1 MHRHLKRSSLALLA
15 LIAILL
21 QQAVASGSSAATP
34 KAASTSRVPS
44 ATYDGSNSRTGYTT
58 NTSITP
64 ANVGGLTQRWQ
75 TSVNAPISGQPIV
88 NDGIVYWGDW
98 NGTLHATRLSS
109 GKALWS
115 TSLGRTTKPPGCI
128 YALATLG
135 VASTA
140 TIGSLNGRKVLW
152 VGGGAGQLVALNA
165 SNGRIIWQTQLRT
178 APGDSIWSSPALY
191 QGSIYVGLASFQ
203 GCPDHFGR
211 IVRVNAA
218 TGALQKAI
226 NFASL
231 LPAKCQGPGAWSSA
245 SVDPTQNS
253 VFIDTSNDLCESKY
267 QDAILQLDPSTLAMK
282 SIWQVPENQ
291 HPADS
296 DMGAS
301 PMLFTATIDGVQRQL
316 VGAENKNGVYYVL
329 DRNNLAAGP
338 VWQHQVESPATFSV
352 GLSVFS
358 QNCNNT
364 VSTSSWAGNGSPIMV
379 AGVSLN
385 ASGKGCIGTMTA
397 LDPATGQAL
406 WTVPLEGGVEGA
418 VTQIPGLVVVG
429 AGRDFDV
436 LSSTTGATL
445 FSYTEPPLKKR
456 KDTGIFG
463 APTYWFWAPP
473 TVSGNTILVAN
484 QDGTLRAFTT
494 SPK

>member
-1 MHRHLKRSSLALLA
+1 MHRNLKRSSLAL
-15 LIAILL
+15 IAILIV
-21 QQAVASGSSAATP
+21 QAVASGTAAATLKP
-34 KAASTSRVPS
+34 ASISSVPS

-58 NTSITP
+58 DTSITP
-64 ANVGGLTQRWQ
+64 ANVGGLTQRWRI
-75 TSVNAPISGQPIV
+75 SVSAPISGQPIV
-88 NDGIVYWGDW
+88 NDGVVYWGDW
-98 NGTLHATRLSS
+98 NGNMHATSLSS

-115 TSLGRTTKPPGCI
+115 TSLGRTSKPPGCI
-128 YALATLG
+128 YGLATLG

-140 TIGSLNGRKVLW
+140 TVGTLNGRRVLW

-165 SNGRIIWQTQLRT
+165 SNGSIIWRTQLRT
-178 APGDSIWSSPALY
+178 EPGDSIWSSPALY
-191 QGSIYVGLASFQ
+191 KGSIYVGVASFQ

-231 LPAKCQGPGAWSSA
+231 LPAKCQGPGAWSSP

-253 VFIDTSNDLCESKY
+253 VFIDTSNDLCESRY
-267 QDAILQLDPSTLAMK
+267 QDAILELDPSTLAMK

-338 VWQHQVESPATFSV
+338 VWQYQVESPATFSV

-364 VSTSSWAGNGSPIMV
+364 ISTSSWAGNGSPIMV

-397 LDPATGQAL
+397 LNPATGQAI
-406 WTVPLEGGVEGA
+406 WRVSLEGGIEGA

-436 LSSTTGATL
+436 LSSTTGTTL
-445 FSYTEPPLKKR
+445 FSYTEPPLKNR
-456 KDTGIFG
+456 KDTGLFG

-484 QDGTLRAFTT
+484 QDGTLRAFRT

>member
-1 MHRHLKRSSLALLA
+1 MHRHLVRCSLALT
-15 LIAILL
+15 AILMV
-21 QQAVASGSSAATP
+21 QAVASGASAATAKP
-34 KAASTSRVPS
+34 ASISSIAS
-44 ATYDGSNSRTGYTT
+44 ATYDGNSSRTGYTAA
-58 NTSITP
+58 TSITP
-64 ANVGGLTQRWQ
+64 ANAGALTQRWRK
-75 TSVNAPISGQPIV
+75 SVSAPISGQPIV
-88 NDGIVYWGDW
+88 NNGVVYWGDW
-98 NGTLHATRLSS
+98 NGNMHATRLSS
-109 GKALWS
+109 GRALWS
-115 TSLGRTTKPPGCI
+115 TSLGATQRPPGCI
-128 YALATLG
+128 YALVSLG
-135 VASTA
+135 IASTA
-140 TIGSLNGRKVLW
+140 TIGTLNGRTVLW

-165 SNGRIIWQTQLRT
+165 SNGSIIWRTQLRT
-178 APGDSIWSSPALY
+178 EPGDSVWSSPLLY
-191 QGSIYVGLASFQ
+191 KGSIYVGVASFQ
-203 GCPDHFGR
+203 GCPDEFGR

-226 NFASL
+226 DFATI
-231 LPAKCQGPGAWSSA
+231 LPAKCKGPGAWSSP

-253 VFIDTSNDLCESKY
+253 VFIDTSNDLCESQY
-267 QDAILQLDPSTLAMK
+267 QDAVLKLDPSTLAMQ
-282 SIWQVPENQ
+282 SIWQVPQNQ

-338 VWQHQVESPATFSV
+338 VWQYQVESQATFSV

-364 VSTSSWAGNGSPIMV
+364 ISTSSWAGNGSPIMV

-385 ASGKGCIGTMTA
+385 ASGNGCIGTMTA
-397 LDPATGQAL
+397 LNPATGQAM
-406 WTVPLEGGVEGA
+406 WQVPLQGGVEGA
-418 VTQIPGLVVVG
+418 VTQIPGLVLVG
-429 AGRDFDV
+429 GGRDFEV

-445 FSYTEPPLKKR
+445 FSYTEPPQKNREK
-456 KDTGIFG
+456 GIFG

-473 TVSGNTILVAN
+473 TVSGNTVLVAN
-484 QDGTLRAFTT
+484 QDGTLRAFRT

>member
-1 MHRHLKRSSLALLA
+1 MQRHLKRSSIALLA
-15 LIAILL
+15 ALIVLV
-21 QQAVASGSSAATP
+21 VADGAASATP
-34 KAASTSRVPS
+34 KPASVGSTPA
-44 ATYDGSNSRTGYTT
+44 ATYDGNNSRTGYTT
-58 NTSITP
+58 TTSITP
-64 ANVGGLTQRWQ
+64 ANVGGLTQKWR
-75 TSVNAPISGQPIV
+75 TAVSAPISGQPIV
-88 NDGIVYWGDW
+88 DDGVVYWGDW
-98 NGTLHATRLSS
+98 NGIMHAVRLSS

-115 TSLGRTTKPPGCI
+115 TSLGRTPKPPACVYG
-128 YALATLG
+128 LATLG
-135 VASTA
+135 VASSA
-140 TIGSLNGRKVLW
+140 TVGTLNGRKVLW

-165 SNGRIIWQTQLRT
+165 SDGSIIWRTQLRT
-178 APGDSIWSSPALY
+178 EAGDSIWSSPALY
-191 QGSIYVGLASFQ
+191 KGSIYVGVASFQ
-203 GCPDHFGR
+203 GCPDQFGR

-218 TGALQKAI
+218 TGAVQKAI
-226 NFASL
+226 NFASI
-231 LPAKCQGPGAWSSA
+231 LPSKCKGPGAWSSA

-253 VFIDTSNDLCESKY
+253 IYIDTSNDLCESQY
-267 QDAILQLDPSTLAMK
+267 QDAILKLDPSTLGMQ

-301 PMLFTATIDGVQRQL
+301 PMLFTATIGGVQRQL

-338 VWQHQVESPATFSV
+338 LWQYQVESQATFSV

-397 LDPATGQAL
+397 LNPATGQVL
-406 WTVPLEGGVEGA
+406 WQTPLAGGVEGA
-418 VTQIPGLVVVG
+418 VTQIPGLVAVG
-429 AGRDFDV
+429 AGRDFAV
-436 LSSTTGATL
+436 LSSTTGKTL
-445 FSYTEPPLKKR
+445 FSYTEPPLKR
-456 KDTGIFG
+456 RNSGIFG

-473 TVSGNTILVAN
+473 TVSGNTIIVAN
-484 QDGTLRAFTT
+484 QDGTLRAFTP
-494 SPK
+494 SSK

>member
-1 MHRHLKRSSLALLA
+1 MRRQLRRSSFA
-15 LIAILL
+15 LIAILIV
-21 QQAVASGSSAATP
+21 QAVASGVSAATP
-34 KAASTSRVPS
+34 KSPSISSVAS
-44 ATYDGSNSRTGYTT
+44 ATYDANNSRTGYTT

-64 ANVGGLTQRWQ
+64 ANVGGLTQRWK
-75 TSVNAPISGQPIV
+75 TSVTAPISGQPIV
-88 NDGIVYWGDW
+88 SGGVVYWGDW
-98 NGTLHATRLSS
+98 NGIMHATRLSS
-109 GKALWS
+109 GKPIWS
-115 TSLGRTTKPPGCI
+115 TSLGKTPKPPGCI
-128 YALATLG
+128 YGLATLG

-140 TIGSLNGRKVLW
+140 TIGTLNGRKVLW

-165 SNGRIIWQTQLRT
+165 TNGSTIWRTPLRT
-178 APGDSIWSSPALY
+178 APGDSIWSSPLLY
-191 QGSIYVGLASFQ
+191 KGSIYVGVSSFQ

-231 LPAKCQGPGAWSSA
+231 LPAKCQGPGAWSSP
-245 SVDPTQNS
+245 SVDPAQNS
-253 VFIDTSNDLCESKY
+253 VFIDTANDLCESPY
-267 QDAILQLDPSTLAMK
+267 QDGILDLDPSTLAVNSK
-282 SIWQVPENQ
+282 WQVPADQ

-301 PMLFTATIDGVQRQL
+301 PMLFTATINGVQRQL

-329 DRNNLAAGP
+329 DRNDLAAGP
-338 VWQHQVESPATFSV
+338 VWQYQVESPATFSV

-364 VSTSSWAGNGSPIMV
+364 LSTSSWAGSGSPIMV
-379 AGVSLN
+379 AGVSVN

-397 LDPATGQAL
+397 LNPATGQAL
-406 WTVPLEGGVEGA
+406 WQVPLEGGVEGA
-418 VTQIPGLVVVG
+418 VTQIPGLVLVG

-436 LSSTTGATL
+436 LSSTTGKTL
-445 FSYTEPPLKKR
+445 FSYSEPTTKK
-456 KDTGIFG
+456 KNTGIFG

-473 TVSGNTILVAN
+473 TVSGNTVLVAN
-484 QDGTLRAFTT
+484 QDGTLRAFST
-494 SPK
+494 